1 VGIWADE
8 ERLVQDL
15 IEKTGK
21 YVLRCETLK
30 EEQLKIIQKH
40 GAKIRPPQTF
50 GTISLYVEGDG
61 EEADGGS

>member
-21 YVLRCETLK
+21 YVLRSETLK

-40 GAKIRPPQTF
+40 GAKSAPPNF
-50 GTISLYVEGDG
+50 RDNF
-61 EEADGGS
+61 AWC